1 MHRVLSFFML
11 LTSLSLASP
20 MWAQDSGGTATCNY
34 DDDKQ
39 LVLQYQHVTINLKK
53 PLSLQIPYGKVWSPA
68 GKPMTLFTNT
78 PIQIGSRNLPI
89 GAYTLFVI
97 PNSKQW
103 TLVVSKSTDV
113 NGSYDEQQD
122 LTRVPMESGE
132 LPSPQPEFSVTFA
145 HIAPDQCNIRLDLE
159 KTGHF
164 VVFQKR

>member
-1 MHRVLSFFML
+1 MHRVLSFFLL

-20 MWAQDSGGTATCNY
+20 MCAQDSGGTATCNY

-39 LVLQYQHVTINLKK
+39 LVVQYQHVTINLKK
-53 PLSLQIPYGKVWSPA
+53 PLSLQIPFGKVWSPA

-78 PIQIGSRNLPI
+78 PVQIGSRNLPI

-122 LTRVPMESGE
+122 LVRVPMESGE
-132 LPSPQPEFSVTFA
+132 LPSSQPEFSVTFA